1 MKKDIEIPVVKDV
14 YIALV
19 HEWNDEFLSNEWH
32 AYILNDGSTPITLV
46 FVVSKGYHGDIKTAT
61 LRHSMEALE
70 AKSYEKLEFVQKE
83 VLDLTN
89 EFYVTYYLKGTLYE
103 KRFIFQKDSVT
114 AQKLTQIPLLDKSG
128 ILAE

>member
-1 MKKDIEIPVVKDV
+1 MKKDIEIPVAKDV

-19 HEWNDEFLSNEWH
+19 HEWNDEFLTKEWN
-32 AYILNDGSTPITLV
+32 AYILNDGTTPITLV

-61 LRHSMEALE
+61 MRHSMETLG

-89 EFYVTYYLKGTLYE
+89 EFYVTYYLKGKLYE
-103 KRFIFQKDSVT
+103 KQFIFQKGTVT

>member
-1 MKKDIEIPVVKDV
+1 MKKDIEIPVVKDI

-19 HEWNDEFLSNEWH
+19 HEWNDEFLSKEWN
-32 AYILNDGSTPITLV
+32 AYILNDGSTPIKLV
-46 FVVSKGYHGDIKTAT
+46 FVVSKGFHRDVKTAT
-61 LRHSMEALE
+61 MRHSMEALG
-70 AKSYEKLEFVQKE
+70 AKSFEKLEFVQKE

-89 EFYVTYYLKGTLYE
+89 EFYVTYYLKGKLYE
-103 KRFIFQKDSVT
+103 KRFVFQKDSVT

>member
-19 HEWNDEFLSNEWH
+19 HEWNDEFHSKQWN
-32 AYILNDGSTPITLV
+32 AYILNDGNTPIELV

-61 LRHSMEALE
+61 MRHSMEALG
-70 AKSYEKLEFVQKE
+70 AKSFEKIEFVQKE

-89 EFYVTYYLKGTLYE
+89 EFYVTYYLKGKLFE
-103 KRFIFQKDSVT
+103 KRFIIQKGSVT
-114 AQKLTQIPLLDKSG
+114 EQNLNQIPLLERDG
-128 ILAE
+128 VLAI